1 MKFIANMLAGFFI
14 SKRFALL
21 CALVL
26 IAAGLILL
34 ITGSFGWALAVGYLG
49 VLLLV
54 LVWNHCAADLN
65 RRIEKHRTD
74 GQ

>member
-1 MKFIANMLAGFFI
+1 MRFIVQALSGFFI
-14 SKRFALL
+14 SRRFALL

-34 ITGSFGWALAVGYLG
+34 VTGSIGWALAAGYLG

-54 LVWNHCAADLN
+54 LVWNHCAHA
-65 RRIEKHRTD
+65 R
-74 GQ
+74 